1 MWADSNPCPLLRQ
14 DCTLDDLTLL
24 AVVLAGDDDEE
35 SEIEEETETEEVYE
49 VEKILSHKGEGK
61 TRKYLVKW
69 EGWEEPT
76 WEAACNL
83 TYFENKVLTLYLK
96 GLKASA

>member
-1 MWADSNPCPLLRQ
+1 
-14 DCTLDDLTLL
+14 
-24 AVVLAGDDDEE
+24 VLAGDDDEE
-35 SEIEEETETEEVYE
+35 SEIEEETETEDVYE

-61 TRKYLVKW
+61 RRMYLVKW

-96 GLKASA
+96 GLKASV